1 MKFKLDE
8 NLGRGIA
15 RILYEAGHDIST
27 VYDQKLSGAN
37 DQTIYDICRAEQR
50 CLVSLDLD
58 FSNVLRFPPEPT
70 GGIVVFRP
78 DGKATISTVA
88 ALARQLTAGLKR
100 EDVSG
105 RLWIVETG
113 RIRIHQTIEP
123 DT

>member
-15 RILYEAGHDIST
+15 RILHEAGHDVAT

-37 DQTIYDICRAEQR
+37 DQTIYDVCQREQR
-50 CLVSLDLD
+50 CLITLDLD

-70 GGIVVFRP
+70 AGIVVLRP
-78 DGKATISTVA
+78 DNKAIINTIT
-88 ALARQLTAGLKR
+88 ALARQLVTGLKQ
-100 EDVSG
+100 ENLSG

-113 RIRIHQTIEP
+113 RIRVHQSIEP
-123 DT
+123 GT